1 MKKLED
7 PFSFPHYWFDV
18 IFLFTYVPT
27 NIVFDYFVQ
36 DWAYTGRIFCRTS
49 MTAFL
54 ILEAVC
60 FLQLYLFRYKLKGYL
75 LPEHEELYAWLT
87 RKKDNPLTILPFV
100 LCKKTLKWEEPEDP
114 RLQSVRRSVLQF
126 GNSARIMLA
135 IWLSVQPIMSLLGYS
150 GEMWQAWAM
159 RGWQ

>member
-100 LCKKTLKWEEPEDP
+100 LCKKTLKWRNRKIHGCNRFAGRFCSLET
-114 RLQSVRRSVLQF
+114 RRGLCLQSGCRYSRS
-126 GNSARIMLA
+126 
-135 IWLSVQPIMSLLGYS
+135 
-150 GEMWQAWAM
+150 
-159 RGWQ
+159 